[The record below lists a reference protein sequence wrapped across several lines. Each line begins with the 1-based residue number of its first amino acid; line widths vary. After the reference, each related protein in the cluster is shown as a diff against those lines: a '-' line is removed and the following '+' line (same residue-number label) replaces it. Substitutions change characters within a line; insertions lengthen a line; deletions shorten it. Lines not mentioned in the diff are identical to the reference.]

1 MGAWFIERSERKKN
15 VKRKKNN
22 KIEKKVEKRRN
33 KRYRSPRLKSFLKL
47 CLEKV
52 ERRKEAE

>member
-1 MGAWFIERSERKKN
+1 LKEAREKKN